1 MRLVWYRG
9 GWYIYLE
16 SGKRLSCRTR
26 DRTLAEIALAEY
38 GRRSTEK
45 IETVKQIVDSYL
57 EDRKSKSSHASMGF
71 WWKNAEPHFGKLIPE
86 NVTREVCRTYIESR
100 KAAAETIRH
109 EIGIV
114 RSAIKWKLPRCQATF
129 ELPPKSPAR
138 NNHLTREQFRTLI
151 DACPYKHLKIFLA
164 LAISTAGR
172 KTAIL
177 DLTWDRVDFERGLI
191 TLDTGVDQDK
201 KTRAVVPMTET
212 LRKYLTEARE
222 SALSPYVVEYAAG
235 KVGRIDKGFRAAV
248 KAAKLG
254 NITPH
259 DIRRTA
265 AIWMAEA
272 RKPMSEISAYLGHSD
287 SRTTEKHYAR
297 YSPDFLKDAS
307 KALEF

>member
-1 MRLVWYRG
+1 MRLVWYRE
-9 GWYIYLE
+9 GWYIYFE
-16 SGKRLSCRTR
+16 SGKRKSCRTR

-45 IETVKQIVDSYL
+45 IENVKQIVDAYL
-57 EDRKSKSSHASMGF
+57 DDRKNKSSHASMKF
-71 WWKNAEPHFGKLIPE
+71 WWKNAEPHFGKMIPD
-86 NVTREVCRTYIESR
+86 NVTREVCRAYNEAR
-100 KAAAETIRH
+100 KAAPETIRH

-114 RSAIKWKLPRCQATF
+114 RSAIRWRLPRCQATF
-129 ELPPKSPAR
+129 ELPPKAPAR
-138 NNHLTREQFRTLI
+138 NNHLTKDQLRTLI
-151 DACPYKHLKIFLA
+151 DACPYRHLKLFIV

-177 DLTWDRVDFERGLI
+177 DLTWDRVDFERGLV
-191 TLDTGVDQDK
+191 TLDTGIDQDK

-212 LRKYLTEARE
+212 LRKHLTEARE

-248 KAAKLG
+248 KAAGLSD
-254 NITPH
+254 ITPH

>member
-16 SGKRLSCRTR
+16 SGKRKSCRTR
-26 DRTLAEIALAEY
+26 DRTLAEVALAEY

-45 IETVKQIVDSYL
+45 IENVKQIVDAYL
-57 EDRKSKSSHASMGF
+57 DDRKNKATHASMKF

-86 NVTREVCRTYIESR
+86 NVTREVCRTYIDAR
-100 KAAAETIRH
+100 KAAPETIRH

-114 RSAIKWKLPRCQATF
+114 RSAIRWKLPRCQATF
-129 ELPPKSPAR
+129 QLPPKSPAR
-138 NNHLTREQFRTLI
+138 SNHLSREQFRALI
-151 DACPYKHLKIFLA
+151 DACPYKHLKLFMA

-191 TLDTGVDQDK
+191 MLDTGIDQEK

-212 LRKYLTEARE
+212 LRKYLMEARE

-248 KAAKLG
+248 KAAGLG

-272 RKPMSEISAYLGHSD
+272 RKPMSEIAAFLGHSD
-287 SRTTEKHYAR
+287 SKTTEKHYAR

-307 KALEF
+307 TALEF